1 MKRISAL
8 FGLALMFCVALSGCG
23 GVHSGGKSTQPEG
36 TTLVSISVTSA
47 GSATSVPVGS
57 TLQLTVQGKYSDG
70 STADLTSQ
78 VTWELSDFSM
88 ASVSSGGL
96 LTAKKAGALTAV
108 ATKGTVSGVL
118 SLSVARAGVLSIS
131 VGGGSSLSAGFTEQ
145 LLAQGSFTDNTTQT
159 ITTQV
164 TWQSSDSTIATVSS
178 AGVLTALKPG
188 SVVITGSLGTVSGTL
203 SVVVNA
209 ASVASISV
217 SGSPLIAGSTEQL
230 SAIGT
235 YSDNSTQYVTSQ
247 VVWQSSDNTVA
258 TVSASGMLT
267 AFKAGAVTVT
277 ASLGTVSG
285 GATITVSAATL
296 SALTVTPTSFSIA
309 TGQSQQLL
317 VQGVYSDGSSH
328 DVTSQVTW
336 GTNNAAV
343 ASVNGA
349 GLVSGVSAGSATITA
364 TLGAVSRTASATVTA
379 LTLQSIFVTPGSA
392 SVATGQTQAFAAN
405 GLFSDGSTSD
415 ITNSVTWSSSATNF
429 ATIDLTGLATGASA
443 GSATITATS
452 GAANGSATLTVTA
465 AVLTSVDISPD
476 DETIPTG
483 GQLPLTLTG
492 SYSDNTTQN
501 VTNATWSSS
510 DPTLASVDPVSG
522 IVTGIANSNGNTVT
536 ITASYGGMTDTTTV
550 TVTSAVPESLQLTPD
565 TASIA
570 AGTTQQYSVNQI
582 YSDGS
587 VQPVTSGLSWI
598 LSSPATASID
608 ADGLA
613 SGIAPGQTTVT
624 VSYRSMTTSA
634 SLSVTSAELT
644 AIVVTPLTNTVGVN
658 GNVQF
663 TATGVF
669 SDNSTE
675 DLTSQVAWSSSVAS
689 YALISDTGVA
699 TGLSNGTTTITAS
712 YGGLSGSATLNVM
725 TATLVAINISPA
737 NPIVPPH
744 SKIQLTAIGVY
755 SDGSQMPL
763 PRVYWRTN
771 SARYAMISWT
781 GLLRTKRTSS
791 KPVVVYAWLNGIVGQ
806 TNVTVSSMT
815 ITSLQITPTTPTIA
829 VGTTQQFSLIGT
841 FSDGTTTVDLTPSAR
856 WLTSNWHNAVIFRSG
871 VAIGV
876 TPGSVSISGMY
887 RGMTSP
893 NATLTVSN
901 ATIQSIGITPAS
913 QTVILGSPQQFAA
926 TGLFSDGSSQD
937 ITQVS
942 RWTSTVPTVA
952 IVNWWSGLAY
962 SASHGQTTINATFRG
977 VTGSTTLDVH

>member
-8 FGLALMFCVALSGCG
+8 FGLALMFCVAFSGCG
-23 GVHSGGKSTQPEG
+23 GVHGSKSTQPG
-36 TTLVSISVTSA
+36 STTLVSISVTSS
-47 GSATSVPVGS
+47 GSTTSVPVGS
-57 TLQLTVQGKYSDG
+57 TVQLTAQGKYSDG
-70 STADLTSQ
+70 STTDLTSQ

-96 LTAKKAGALTAV
+96 LTAKKAGTLTAV

-118 SLSVARAGVLSIS
+118 SLSVAKAGVLSIS
-131 VGGGSSLSAGFTEQ
+131 VSGGASLSAGLTEQ
-145 LLAQGSFTDNTTQT
+145 LAAQGAFTDNSTQT

-164 TWQSSDSTIATVSS
+164 KWQSSDSTIAMVSS

-188 SVVITGSLGTVSGTL
+188 SVVITGSIGTVSGTL
-203 SVVVNA
+203 SVVVNG

-217 SGSPLIAGSTEQL
+217 SGAPLVAGSTEQL

-235 YSDNSTQYVTSQ
+235 YSDSSTQYVTSQ

-258 TVSASGMLT
+258 AVSATGMLT
-267 AFKAGAVTVT
+267 ALKAGTVTVT
-277 ASLGTVSG
+277 ASLGAVSG
-285 GATITVSAATL
+285 GAPIVVSAATL
-296 SALTVTPTSFSIA
+296 SALTITPTSFSIA

-317 VQGVYSDGSSH
+317 VQGVYSDGSAH

-336 GTNNAAV
+336 GTSNGGV
-343 ASVNGA
+343 ASVSGA
-349 GLVSGVSAGSATITA
+349 GLVTGASAGSATITA
-364 TLGAVSRTASATVTA
+364 TLGAVSKTASATVTA

-429 ATIDLTGLATGASA
+429 ATIDQTGLATGVSA
-443 GSATITATS
+443 GSATISAKS
-452 GAANGSATLTVTA
+452 GSASGSATLTVTL
-465 AVLTSVDISPD
+465 AVLTSIDISPD
-476 DETIPTG
+476 DETIPMG

-492 SYSDNTTQN
+492 SYSDSTTQN
-501 VTNATWSSS
+501 IGNATWSSS

-522 IVTGIANSNGNTVT
+522 IVTGVANSNGNTIT

-608 ADGLA
+608 ANGLA
-613 SGIAPGQTTVT
+613 TGIAQGQTTVT
-624 VSYRSMTTSA
+624 VAYGSMTASA
-634 SLSVTSAELT
+634 SLSVTSATLT
-644 AIVVTPLTNTVGVN
+644 AIVVTPLTGTVGVN

-699 TGLSNGTTTITAS
+699 TGLSNGTTTITAT
-712 YGGLSGSATLNVM
+712 YGGLSGAATLNVM
-725 TATLVAINISPA
+725 TPTLVAININPA

-755 SDGSQMPL
+755 SDGSQVLL

-771 SARYAMISWT
+771 SARYAMIS
-781 GLLRTKRTSS
+781 GSGVLRTKRTSN

-815 ITSLQITPTTPTIA
+815 ITSLQITPTAPTIA

-841 FSDGTTTVDLTPSAR
+841 FSDGTTTVDLTASAR
-856 WLTSNWHNAVIFRSG
+856 WLTSNWHNAVMFRSG
-871 VAIGV
+871 FAIGL
-876 TPGSVSISGMY
+876 TPGSVSITGMY

-893 NATLTVSN
+893 TATLTVSN
-901 ATIQSIGITPAS
+901 ATIQSISIAPAS
-913 QTVILGSPQQFAA
+913 QTVTLGSPQQFAA

-937 ITQVS
+937 ITSVS

-962 SASHGQTTINATFRG
+962 SASHGQTTIKATFKG
-977 VTGSTTLDVH
+977 VTGSTTLDVN